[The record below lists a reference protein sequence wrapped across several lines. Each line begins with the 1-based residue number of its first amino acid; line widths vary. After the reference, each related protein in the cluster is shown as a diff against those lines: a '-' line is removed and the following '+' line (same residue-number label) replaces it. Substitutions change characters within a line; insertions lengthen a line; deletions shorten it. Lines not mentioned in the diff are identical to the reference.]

1 MKTKPKLII
10 GVIATLIIG
19 FILGMLTSAQIR
31 HHKLAPVSVYF
42 SEERFKD
49 GFYHAIQ
56 PDDQQKAKID
66 IILNKFAKLNSRL
79 QNNFRSELDA
89 NMMSFRKE
97 IDSYLTPQQLERL
110 KKMDERRLKMIREHR
125 KNFEND
131 SIKFQ
136 HPQIGP
142 GDSTGLS
149 NRK

>member
-49 GFYHAIQ
+49 GFYRAIH
-56 PDDQQKAKID
+56 PDEKQKEKID
-66 IILNKFAKLNSRL
+66 IILNKFARLNSEL
-79 QNNFRSELDA
+79 QNNFRRELDA
-89 NMMSFRKE
+89 NMKSFRKE

-110 KKMDERRLKMIREHR
+110 RDMDERRLKMIRQHR
-125 KNFEND
+125 RNFDND
-131 SIKFQ
+131 TINFH
-136 HPQIGP
+136 HPP
-142 GDSTGLS
+142 HLEYDSTGS
-149 NRK
+149 NNRK